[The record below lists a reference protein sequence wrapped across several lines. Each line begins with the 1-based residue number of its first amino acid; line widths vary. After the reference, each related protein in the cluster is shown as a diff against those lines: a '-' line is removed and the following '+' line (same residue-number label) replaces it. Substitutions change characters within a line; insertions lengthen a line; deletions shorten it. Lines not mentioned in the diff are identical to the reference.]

1 MDGPYTKFFKYM
13 KNITYACLE
22 HKSIPLKKQAWT
34 IWFHLAPSICLAT
47 GAILSFNLSQ
57 AILAACK
64 IEKNTECTKIDKKL
78 FNLVCSLSQKGLE
91 FNIFFVFITKKG
103 GRKNVTNM
111 LM

>member
-103 GRKNVTNM
+103 GRKNVTKM